1 MDILSRLF
9 KLSNLPIITPY
20 NLLDNAKLDNY
31 EYVKY
36 YKKENKFIS
45 EMKCL
50 VDKVDT
56 IFYYEFDNNNYLQKI
71 MMYQNEKMQCMFNR
85 EKELKE
91 VKKEYLELD
100 NIQLSKIG

>member
-1 MDILSRLF
+1 M
-9 KLSNLPIITPY
+9 
-20 NLLDNAKLDNY
+20 DNAKLDNY

-36 YKKENKFIS
+36 YTKENKFIA

-50 VDKVDT
+50 VDKFDT

-71 MMYQNEKMQCMFNR
+71 MMYQDEKMQCMFNR

-91 VKKEYLELD
+91 LKKEYLELN

>member
-1 MDILSRLF
+1 ML
-9 KLSNLPIITPY
+9 
-20 NLLDNAKLDNY
+20 
-31 EYVKY
+31 V
-36 YKKENKFIS
+36 NKFIS

-91 VKKEYLELD
+91 LKKEYLELD

>member
-1 MDILSRLF
+1 MSKKQTKESHFIPSEF
-9 KLSNLPIITPY
+9 NVVT
-20 NLLDNAKLDNY
+20 
-31 EYVKY
+31 EY
-36 YKKENKFIS
+36 ENKFIS

-91 VKKEYLELD
+91 LKKEYLELD